1 MYRSPLSAL
10 LLILLLPAFAGPLHA
25 QSVAD
30 LEARLKRAT
39 SKSDKLTLNYQLAE
53 KLLAGNPA
61 KSATYATAAA
71 QIATE
76 IGDKRKEADA
86 TFLSAE
92 GQYRS
97 KNYRAASSNYN
108 AAWNAARNY
117 GLRDVA
123 LNSTERLQ
131 DIALKQND
139 FKEALKWSRET
150 VNYLK
155 DAGGGTRSG
164 GDAMRRL
171 EDRLSTVEAE
181 NRNLRDQLANA
192 TGQSQQL
199 ETTFRQTEAQL
210 KETQE
215 KTQQELSQKQA
226 TISQISQAKQ
236 RSDSL
241 VRTKASMVE
250 FLTKEQ
256 LADSILIERAARQL
270 EERGHQ
276 VAEAEFAKKVLGLL
290 AALIFVL
297 AGAFYMRYRA
307 KRRAANDLSAK
318 NIQIEEERR
327 RSDELLLN
335 ILPPAIAKELK
346 LRNKVSAQKY
356 EKATVMFIDFIGF
369 TSLAEKLSPE
379 RLVEELD
386 FCFSNFDRIIGQYRI
401 EKIKTIGDA
410 YMCAGGLPLPNK
422 THPEDAVR
430 AALEM
435 VAWLENRNRNNPA
448 AVFREMRVGIHTG
461 QVIAG
466 VIGKNKF
473 AYDIWGD
480 AVNLAARLEEEG
492 ASNQVNISGTTFEA
506 VKNRFDC
513 TPRGRRE
520 VRNKGLVDMYFIKQ
534 EKGV

>member
-1 MYRSPLSAL
+1 MYLSPLSAL

-276 VAEAEFAKKVLGLL
+276 VAEAEFAKPCG
-290 AALIFVL
+290 
-297 AGAFYMRYRA
+297 R
-307 KRRAANDLSAK
+307 
-318 NIQIEEERR
+318 
-327 RSDELLLN
+327 
-335 ILPPAIAKELK
+335 
-346 LRNKVSAQKY
+346 
-356 EKATVMFIDFIGF
+356 
-369 TSLAEKLSPE
+369 
-379 RLVEELD
+379 
-386 FCFSNFDRIIGQYRI
+386 
-401 EKIKTIGDA
+401 
-410 YMCAGGLPLPNK
+410 
-422 THPEDAVR
+422 
-430 AALEM
+430 
-435 VAWLENRNRNNPA
+435 NPA
-448 AVFREMRVGIHTG
+448 F
-461 QVIAG
+461 
-466 VIGKNKF
+466 
-473 AYDIWGD
+473 
-480 AVNLAARLEEEG
+480 
-492 ASNQVNISGTTFEA
+492 S
-506 VKNRFDC
+506 
-513 TPRGRRE
+513 
-520 VRNKGLVDMYFIKQ
+520 
-534 EKGV
+534 